1 LSFPVQGWHLTL
13 LAYVLSFFWVFS
25 NLRRIPREPLL
36 TLFVNLGRWAG
47 ALTLLSLLFIPYHL
61 FVSSYDFLAFSA
73 LAGAFL
79 VTLSIALMVIG
90 DRLLPP
96 RAKLLRK
103 PGCEEGEQSM
113 LPFAEGPV
121 MLSLGAVTASLLAML
136 LTPDL
141 KPHVSKSS
149 AGQLLYDPSPLF
161 LFTLLS
167 SIALILLYPLARRKI
182 VGKFREQ
189 RLAPGSPAELGGASA
204 KAVRVVKKEIADSGF
219 LTAGIG
225 GVILSLL
232 FLLLVPAPVDSFSYT
247 LVSPFWYILSL
258 YIAWRLYQAP
268 EAYLATKAS
277 KELSFCCPRC
287 GGREVEPHRDSGD
300 LVEKYIYGRIGL
312 GGARERVIIS
322 HYRHEHT
329 RYEDE
334 RKRLKKLARVL
345 PGAGQQAMEELR
357 IKYSEEA
364 RRLAIKD
371 GLLKE

>member
-1 LSFPVQGWHLTL
+1 MSFPVQGWHLTL

-25 NLRRIPREPLL
+25 NLRKVPRELLL

-73 LAGAFL
+73 LMGAFL
-79 VTLSIALMVIG
+79 VTLSIALMVIE
-90 DRLLPP
+90 DRLLPL
-96 RAKLLRK
+96 RARPLRK
-103 PGCEEGEQSM
+103 PGCEEEQSM
-113 LPFAEGPV
+113 LPFVEGPV
-121 MLSLGAVTASLLAML
+121 MLSLGAVAASLLAML
-136 LTPDL
+136 LAPDL

-182 VGKFREQ
+182 VGKFQEQ
-189 RLAPGSPAELGGASA
+189 RLAPASPAEPGGASA
-204 KAVRVVKKEIADSGF
+204 KAARTVKKIADSGL

-247 LVSPFWYILSL
+247 LVSPLWYILSL

-268 EAYLATKAS
+268 EAYLVTKAS

-364 RRLAIKD
+364 RLLAIKD
-371 GLLKE
+371 GLLKG